1 MTHTPVEPP
10 SVAAPAAGY
19 AHARLTEG
27 ATRWLHTSGVVP
39 ISLDGSVPSKLVEQ
53 AEVIWSNIAAMLDEA
68 GMSSADVVSVT
79 TYVTPGHD
87 LGPVMAIR
95 DRALDNNRAAS
106 TLVVVAEL
114 ARPEWLMEIAVIA
127 AN

>member
-1 MTHTPVEPP
+1 MKHNPVNPAP
-10 SVAAPAAGY
+10 IAAPGATY

-27 ATRWLHTSGVVP
+27 AARWLHTSGVVP
-39 ISLDGSVPSKLVEQ
+39 ISPDGSVPSGLVEQ
-53 AEVIWSNIAAMLDEA
+53 AEVIWNNIAAMLADA
-68 GMSSADVVSVT
+68 QMTSADVVSVT

-87 LGPVMAIR
+87 LGPVMAVR
-95 DRALDNNRAAS
+95 DRALDNCLAAS
-106 TLVVVAEL
+106 TLIVVAEL